1 MALIDVFR
9 AFHPKAAEYTL
20 FSRTHGTFSKVDHM
34 LGHKIS
40 LKKIEIM
47 SNVFSKQ
54 NSMKLEINYKKKTEK
69 HTNTWM
75 LNNRLLNSELLSKEI
90 KKEIKRYLET
100 KENENM
106 TNVLNR

>member
-1 MALIDVFR
+1 
-9 AFHPKAAEYTL
+9 
-20 FSRTHGTFSKVDHM
+20 
-34 LGHKIS
+34 
-40 LKKIEIM
+40 
-47 SNVFSKQ
+47 
-54 NSMKLEINYKKKTEK
+54 MKLEINYKKKTEK